1 MSNNV
6 CALSK
11 GAACEAGKLIVQV
24 VGKDHPTTQKL
35 VIYDEANATQ
45 LEWLTQQDKPETQT
59 SDSFSSVLHVWDWES
74 QPKRNLWLEIAASE
88 GGPIRVPLH
97 EELRATP
104 RQPEHG
110 MQWNQIVPVVPMT
123 ALPGCRSEQ
132 DLGAPVLVRAGF
144 VYVFY
149 RNKLWRELEVR
160 QTDGKTTYHDVNVAR
175 YRDGTGFRTGLRRA
189 SGVALDDIWL
199 PVQWNNRHTVDVQM
213 CFSEIQ
219 LSAARL
225 QRLEQDSGLR
235 RSRCQSFDLRA
246 TREKL
251 QSLYQGKPNGQ
262 AMLEAFSQYDIHDYA
277 KKGAAERAT
286 PTRRNLSLHVF
297 PVSLAAQQRVRRPG
311 YEWLLDHP
319 GRYVCDLT
327 GKMPEEA
334 QKVAQA
340 FSDSCENANP
350 SKPDTLLESATLQA
364 CVEKHLPSS
373 PLGPDKTAA
382 QPAAELWQAQA
393 AEPDVLLS
401 ARTRQLCAVLLED
414 PFYRLRHLKKCVE
427 TQQQLLQTCI
437 NRASQ
442 HPHHGSAL
450 LVQQMVIPPTVGG
463 QKNPLHESIK
473 KISDRG
479 KRDINHFTATP
490 ERMLT
495 WSNLEY
501 CQRLLSRCLDIPLHQ
516 QALADH
522 LSLDGFEYLAEF
534 HFASQLLPLLA
545 TSPTQLDP
553 LAASGCITDAVNNRM
568 VFAPNETPGQKLI
581 SKIAN
586 ETAHPLHSMFWP
598 EVTPEKLM
606 APYQKPAQPQ
616 PNSGDGKFRP
626 EELAKL
632 ENQEAPGSEPV
643 TLNAALLAGLLKGG
657 SLQSALVANAKACAN
672 ALHEIYGNFA
682 GAVEAAESALSQA
695 QEKQRN
701 AEQDRRHAQQTRS
714 DSRRDQ
720 AQARQERQAAE
731 QNQQQAEAAQ
741 RQANTDAQRRNQELG
756 QARQA
761 EQNQR
766 AALGS
771 EARPAAIRL
780 HGQSIEQLRGM
791 MRDSFGEA
799 VLIRRSAFNAGAH
812 YLFGL
817 EELPNNGRRPVRMYG
832 EYQDGQGNLLA
843 SSNQRTARSAGLEQV
858 TGDHLVLVMPRNHR
872 TAQGVS
878 RLNQAIRDVMQ
889 AEHAQRS
896 AQAAQ
901 RQASTRASSAAQETA
916 RARTVET
923 AQNNRAQSAN
933 STAKA
938 ARQAGIEARSGL
950 QEAVNNLQGQQG
962 NLYYRALNGK
972 VFPASVLM
980 LELYN
985 VQLELNAR
993 GTTSVEK
1000 GKERMR
1006 LGVTGAVLDLLVAM
1020 ETLGYKLA
1028 GNNSILA
1035 TARIT
1040 LFSVSERTATRWL
1053 GSKLGERFIGAIT
1066 ARLITQSAA
1075 GLIMVGICLYDA
1087 WYAWRWNDDAMWG
1100 YLLMAGGAAIGV
1112 VSGFFAGTA
1121 TLLGP
1126 AGWLALLLI
1135 GSGAGIVYWLSSTPL
1150 EDWLGNGP
1158 FGDNRKHPHLQEPK
1172 EAFYRLLGLFAG
1184 PTVKV
1189 ETNPAY
1195 TPGAKLDNSDPT
1207 PHVVRTA
1214 NTVIRIET
1222 HLPGLLGTQE
1232 GGSIRAE
1239 CRLRSTETLYQHGPT
1254 VMAPDIMETD
1264 LPTTQA
1270 VTPLAQIAWPGSL
1283 TLYVHTPESRRW
1295 TGNTRDSSLYH
1306 EWGVRMQAT
1315 LQLPDDTWI
1324 FPAPSPKTPRRDTAS
1339 QAFSAQPEVFYP
1351 IKPALE
1357 L

>member
-6 CALSK
+6 CALSQ
-11 GAACEAGKLIVQV
+11 GAACEVGKLIVQV

-35 VIYDEANATQ
+35 VIYDESNATQ
-45 LEWLTQQDKPETQT
+45 LEWLTQQDKPEIQT
-59 SDSFSSVLHVWDWES
+59 SETFSSVLHVWDWEN

-88 GGPIRVPLH
+88 GGPIRLPLH
-97 EELRATP
+97 EELRVTP

-110 MQWNQIVPVVPMT
+110 IQWNQIVPVVPMT
-123 ALPGCRSEQ
+123 ALPGSKSEQ
-132 DLGAPVLVRAGF
+132 DLGTPVVVRGGF
-144 VYVFY
+144 IYIFY

-160 QTDGKTTYHDVNVAR
+160 EADGKTTYHDVNLAR
-175 YRDGTGFRTGLRRA
+175 YRQGTSLRSGIRRA

-213 CFSEIQ
+213 CFSETQ

-246 TREKL
+246 SREKF
-251 QSLYQGKPNGQ
+251 QGLYQGKPNGQ
-262 AMLEAFSQYDIHDYA
+262 EMLEAFSQYDIHDYA
-277 KKGAAERAT
+277 KKTAAERAT
-286 PTRRNLSLHVF
+286 PTRRNLAMHVF
-297 PVSLAAQQRVRRPG
+297 PVSLAAPQRTRSPG

-319 GRYVCDLT
+319 GRYICDLS
-327 GKMPEEA
+327 GKMPEDA
-334 QKVAQA
+334 QKAAQA
-340 FSDSCENANP
+340 FSDSCERASP
-350 SKPDTLLESATLQA
+350 STPDSLLESGALQA
-364 CVEKHLPSS
+364 CVERHLPTTQT
-373 PLGPDKTAA
+373 DADNTAA
-382 QPAAELWQAQA
+382 QSALELWQAQA
-393 AEPDVLLS
+393 AEPDVLQG
-401 ARTRQLCAVLLED
+401 ARTRQLCSVLLED
-414 PFYRLRHLKKCVE
+414 PFYRIRHLKQRVE

-437 NRASQ
+437 NRASL

-473 KISDRG
+473 KISERG
-479 KRDINHFTATP
+479 KRDINRFTATP
-490 ERMLT
+490 ERILAWNDLGYSQQT
-495 WSNLEY
+495 
-501 CQRLLSRCLDIPLHQ
+501 LSRCLDAPLHQ

-534 HFASQLLPLLA
+534 YFASQLLPLLA
-545 TSPTQLDP
+545 TSPAQLDP
-553 LAASGCITDAVNNRM
+553 LAASGNITDAVSNRM
-568 VFAPNETPGQKLI
+568 AFAPRETPGQKLI
-581 SKIAN
+581 GKIAN
-586 ETAHPLHSMFWP
+586 EMTHPLHGMFWP
-598 EVTPEKLM
+598 DVTPEKLM
-606 APYQKPAQPQ
+606 APYQEPAQPE

-626 EELAKL
+626 EELAKF
-632 ENQEAPGSEPV
+632 ENQEAPGDEPT
-643 TLNAALLAGLLKGG
+643 TLNAALLAGLLQGG
-657 SLQSALVANAKACAN
+657 SLQTALVANAKACAN

-695 QEKQRN
+695 QARHRN
-701 AEQDRRHAQQTRS
+701 VEQDRRQAQQARS
-714 DSRRDQ
+714 DSQRDQ

-731 QNQQQAEAAQ
+731 QNQRQAESSQ
-741 RQANTDAQRRNQELG
+741 RQANAEAQRTNHELG

-761 EQNQR
+761 QQNQR
-766 AALGS
+766 TALGG
-771 EARPAAIRL
+771 ETRPAAIRL
-780 HGQSIEQLRGM
+780 HGQSVEQLRGM

-799 VLIRRSAFNAGAH
+799 IFIRRSAVNAGAH

-817 EELPNNGRRPVRMYG
+817 EDLPNNGQRPIRMYG
-832 EYQDGQGNLLA
+832 EYLNGQGNPLA

-858 TGDHLVLVMPRNHR
+858 TGDHLVLALPRNHR
-872 TAQGVS
+872 TTQAVR

-889 AEHAQRS
+889 AEQAQRH

-901 RQASTRASSAAQETA
+901 RQASTRAGSSAQDAA
-916 RARTVET
+916 RARTAEA
-923 AQNNRAQSAN
+923 AQNNRVQTAN
-933 STAKA
+933 SAARA
-938 ARQAGIEARSGL
+938 ARQEGLQARSGL
-950 QEAVNNLQGQQG
+950 QDAVRNLQSQQN
-962 NLYYRALNGK
+962 NLYYQALNGK

-985 VQLELNAR
+985 VRLELNAR
-993 GTTSVEK
+993 HTTSLEK

-1020 ETLGYKLA
+1020 EALSYKLA

-1035 TARIT
+1035 VTRIT
-1040 LFSVSERTATRWL
+1040 LFTVSERTVTRWL
-1053 GSKLGERFIGAIT
+1053 GAKFGERFIGAIT
-1066 ARLITQSAA
+1066 ARLITQTAA

-1100 YLLMAGGAAIGV
+1100 YLLMAGGAAVGV
-1112 VSGFFAGTA
+1112 AGGFFLGSGA
-1121 TLLGP
+1121 LLGP
-1126 AGWLALLLI
+1126 AGWVALLLI
-1135 GSGAGIVYWLSSTPL
+1135 GTGAGIVYWLSSTLL

-1158 FGDNRKHPHLQEPK
+1158 FSDDRKHPHLQEPK

-1189 ETNPAY
+1189 ETNPDY
-1195 TPGAKLDNSDPT
+1195 VPGAKLDSNDPV

-1239 CRLRSTETLYQHGPT
+1239 CRMRSTETLYQHGPT
-1254 VMAPDIMETD
+1254 IMAPEIMETD

-1270 VTPLAQIAWPGSL
+1270 FTPLAQVAWPGSL

-1295 TGNTRDSSLYH
+1295 TGNTRDSSLHH

-1315 LQLPDDTWI
+1315 LELPEDTWT

-1339 QAFSAQPEVFYP
+1339 QAFSAQPETFYP
-1351 IKPALE
+1351 VRPALE

>member
-6 CALSK
+6 FALSQ

-35 VIYDEANATQ
+35 VICDEKNAPLTS
-45 LEWLTQQDKPETQT
+45 LTQQDKPEIQT
-59 SDSFSSVLHVWDWES
+59 SDSFSSVLHVWDWEG
-74 QPKRNLWLEIAASE
+74 QPKRTLCLEIEASE
-88 GGPIRVPLH
+88 GGPIRLPLH
-97 EELRATP
+97 DELRTTP
-104 RQPEHG
+104 RQPVHDT
-110 MQWNQIVPVVPMT
+110 QWNQIVPVVPMT
-123 ALPGCRSEQ
+123 ALPGSRSEQ
-132 DLGAPVLVRAGF
+132 DLGTPVLVRGGF

-149 RNKLWRELEVR
+149 RNRLWRELEVR

-175 YRDGTGFRTGLRRA
+175 HRDGTGFRTGLRRA

-246 TREKL
+246 TREKF
-251 QSLYQGKPNGQ
+251 QSLYQGKPDGQ
-262 AMLEAFSQYDIHDYA
+262 AMLEAFSRYDIHDYA

-297 PVSLAAQQRVRRPG
+297 PISLAAQQRARRPG

-319 GRYVCDLT
+319 GRYICDLT
-327 GKMPEEA
+327 GAMPEEA
-334 QKVAQA
+334 QKAAQA

-350 SKPDTLLESATLQA
+350 SKPDALLESGALHA
-364 CVEKHLPSS
+364 CVEKHLPS
-373 PLGPDKTAA
+373 PPAGEDKTAT
-382 QPAAELWQAQA
+382 QPAAELWQAHA
-393 AEPDVLLS
+393 AEPDVLQS

-437 NRASQ
+437 SRASQ

-450 LVQQMVIPPTVGG
+450 LVQQMVIPTIVGG

-501 CQRLLSRCLDIPLHQ
+501 CQQLLSRCLDAPLHQ

-534 HFASQLLPLLA
+534 RFASQLLPLLA
-545 TSPTQLDP
+545 TSPAQLDP
-553 LAASGCITDAVNNRM
+553 LAASGSITDAVNNRM
-568 VFAPNETPGQKLI
+568 VFATNETPGQKLI

-586 ETAHPLHSMFWP
+586 EAAHPLHGMFWP

-632 ENQEAPGSEPV
+632 ENQEVPGSEPV
-643 TLNAALLAGLLKGG
+643 TLNAALLAGLLQGG

-701 AEQDRRHAQQTRS
+701 AEQDRRQAQQARS

-741 RQANTDAQRRNQELG
+741 RQANTEARRRNQELG

-766 AALGS
+766 AALGG
-771 EARPAAIRL
+771 EARPAALRL
-780 HGQSIEQLRGM
+780 HGQGVEQLRGM

-799 VLIRRSAFNAGAH
+799 VFIRRSAFNAGAH

-817 EELPNNGRRPVRMYG
+817 EDLPNNGRRPIRMYG
-832 EYQDGQGNLLA
+832 EYLDGQGNLLA

-872 TAQGVS
+872 TAQGVR

-916 RARTVET
+916 RARTAET

-980 LELYN
+980 LEFYN
-985 VQLELNAR
+985 VYLEWNGR
-993 GTTSVEK
+993 NSTIQQK
-1000 GKERMR
+1000 GDNRYTA
-1006 LGVTGAVLDLLVAM
+1006 GIAGATIDTLVAF
-1020 ETLGYKLA
+1020 EALTYKFSKNIEVLSSTRKPIFTIPRKFA
-1028 GNNSILA
+1028 
-1035 TARIT
+1035 IT
-1040 LFSVSERTATRWL
+1040 LLGESL
-1053 GSKLGERFIGAIT
+1053 GSRFAGAIT
-1066 ARLITQSAA
+1066 ARLIGQTL
-1075 GLIMVGICLYDA
+1075 GGVVMLGICLYDA
-1087 WYAWRWNDDAMWG
+1087 WYAWRWSDDAMWG

-1158 FGDNRKHPHLQEPK
+1158 FGDNRKHPHLLEPK

-1189 ETNPAY
+1189 ETNPDY
-1195 TPGAKLDNSDPT
+1195 RPDAKLDSSDSVPY
-1207 PHVVRTA
+1207 VVRTA
-1214 NTVIRIET
+1214 NTRIRIET
-1222 HLPGLLGTQE
+1222 HLPGLLGTRE

-1254 VMAPDIMETD
+1254 IMAPEIMETD
-1264 LPTTQA
+1264 IPTTRA

-1283 TLYVHTPESRRW
+1283 TLYVHTPQSRRW

-1324 FPAPSPKTPRRDTAS
+1324 FPAPPPKTPRRDAAS
-1339 QAFSAQPEVFYP
+1339 QEFSAQPEVFYP
-1351 IKPALE
+1351 IKAALE